1 MTEIRDY
8 YESIDVHIHLA
19 DGSNL
24 IVTISPSDSVE
35 TLKQKIRQS
44 LPKRTQNMNI
54 RLIYQGRILTE
65 NDQPLSHSGIGVRGK
80 DQQQQ
85 SVYIHCSIS
94 DYIPRNS
101 KSITTY
107 QENNSNNNNDRGSG
121 QEDNNYTGNQM
132 TRLLGF
138 DRLQEAGFNEEEI
151 RDIRVQ
157 FHRLHGSPNFDGEI
171 TEQTTAMEEQW
182 MESTGEILPDGLV
195 QGTYKEMM
203 CGLLLGFFL
212 GILCVFWFR
221 ESVFTRRHQMGIVA
235 GMLINISFGV
245 LHIYH

>member
-24 IVTISPSDSVE
+24 IVTISPNDSVE

-65 NDQPLSHSGIGVRGK
+65 NDQPLSHSGIGLRGGK
-80 DQQQQ
+80 DQQQP

-107 QENNSNNNNDRGSG
+107 QENISNNNDRVSG
-121 QEDNNYTGNQM
+121 QEDNNNTDNQM

-182 MESTGEILPDGLV
+182 MESTGEILPDGCKSIECIKKKRHLKLYEPIKFISGTRNLQRNDVWPFTWILSWNIMCFLV
-195 QGTYKEMM
+195 P
-203 CGLLLGFFL
+203 
-212 GILCVFWFR
+212 
-221 ESVFTRRHQMGIVA
+221 
-235 GMLINISFGV
+235 
-245 LHIYH
+245 